1 MFLSE
6 QIERW
11 LWRHGFFHAPLR
23 RAMRNLFFFSWGLFL
38 LGTALLGV
46 TRSFF
51 WAGVMALLSCWNFYT
66 LARFI
71 QAVMPVSIPIQ
82 DKNGA
87 QTARVVKKGLLLR
100 TYFRLFITGLL
111 VYISLVTFHAEPVA
125 LAAGLSVSVVIIPIS
140 LMFRH

>member
-1 MFLSE
+1 MFLFE

-11 LWRHGFFHAPLR
+11 LWRRGFLHAPLR
-23 RAMRNLFFFSWGLFL
+23 RAMRNLFFFSWALLL
-38 LGTALLGV
+38 LGIVLLSV
-46 TRSFF
+46 TRSIF
-51 WAGVMALLSCWNFYT
+51 WAGIMAILSCWNFYT

-71 QAVMPVSIPIQ
+71 QAVMPVSIPDQ
-82 DKNGA
+82 DKDGA
-87 QTARVVKKGLLLR
+87 QTARVVKKGLLIR

-125 LAAGLSVSVVIIPIS
+125 LAAGLSVSIVIIPIS

>member
-1 MFLSE
+1 MFLFE

-11 LWRHGFFHAPLR
+11 LWRRGFLHAPLR
-23 RAMRNLFFFSWGLFL
+23 RAMRNLFFFSWALLL
-38 LGTALLGV
+38 LGIVLLSV
-46 TRSFF
+46 TRNIF
-51 WAGVMALLSCWNFYT
+51 WAGIMALLSCWNFYT

-71 QAVMPVSIPIQ
+71 QAVMPVFIPDQ
-82 DKNGA
+82 DKDGA
-87 QTARVVKKGLLLR
+87 QTARVVKKGLLIR

-125 LAAGLSVSVVIIPIS
+125 LAAGLSVSIVIIPIS